1 VPDLQTPGITGD
13 IKEIKGNRVVVEFN
27 STIPAIRPGM
37 VADVRLK
44 LD

>member
-1 VPDLQTPGITGD
+1 VL
-13 IKEIKGNRVVVEFN
+13 VEFN

-37 VADVRLK
+37 LADVRLK